1 MNTIELQNDL
11 INLIRTVDNVR
22 VLEAIKILIEQTKT
36 ASTDFWDE
44 LPETVQEG
52 IKQGLKESELGDVI
66 PHEMVMKQIREK
78 YNTPVI
84 MLTARGDESD
94 KILGLELGADDYIS
108 KPFSS
113 RELVARI
120 KAIIRRS
127 NSSNKNKEIKDINNN
142 EDIDEEVIRI
152 GDFIFDKK
160 NFVISDG
167 KKEIELGMSEFKIL
181 EAFFQRPKVIL
192 SRDDL
197 MNYARGRE
205 FLAFDR
211 SIDMHISRLRQKI
224 KSLACNNITIKTF
237 WGAGYRLIIED

>member
-1 MNTIELQNDL
+1 MHNILLIDDDKKLQEIL
-11 INLIRTVDNVR
+11 KTYLSSHFFNVVSLFSGKK
-22 VLEAIKILIEQTKT
+22 VLETIKEEIPDIIILDIM
-36 ASTDFWDE
+36 
-44 LPETVQEG
+44 
-52 IKQGLKESELGDVI
+52 LGDDDGIEVL
-66 PHEMVMKQIREK
+66 KQIREK

-120 KAIIRRS
+120 KAIIRRAK
-127 NSSNKNKEIKDINNN
+127 SSNNDKETKDINNN
-142 EDIDEEVIRI
+142 ENSDEEVIKI
-152 GDFIFDKK
+152 GAFIFDKK
-160 NFVISDG
+160 NFTISDG
-167 KKEIELGMSEFKIL
+167 KNEIELGMSEFKIL

>member
-1 MNTIELQNDL
+1 MHNILLIDDDKKLQEIL
-11 INLIRTVDNVR
+11 KTYLSSHFFNVVSLFSGKN
-22 VLEAIKILIEQTKT
+22 VLETIKEETPDIIILDIM
-36 ASTDFWDE
+36 
-44 LPETVQEG
+44 
-52 IKQGLKESELGDVI
+52 LGDDDGIEVLK
-66 PHEMVMKQIREK
+66 HIREK

-120 KAIIRRS
+120 KAIIRRTNTS
-127 NSSNKNKEIKDINNN
+127 NNTEANSSNEISN
-142 EDIDEEVIRI
+142 EEVIKI

-160 NFVISDG
+160 NFTISDG

-181 EAFFQRPKVIL
+181 EAFFQRPKIIL

-224 KSLACNNITIKTF
+224 KSLSCNNISIKTF
-237 WGAGYRLIIED
+237 WGAGYRLIIEE

>member
-1 MNTIELQNDL
+1 MHNILLIDDDKKLQEIL
-11 INLIRTVDNVR
+11 KTYLSSHFFNVVSLFSGKD
-22 VLEAIKILIEQTKT
+22 VLETIKEETPDIIILDIMLGNDDGIEV
-36 ASTDFWDE
+36 
-44 LPETVQEG
+44 L
-52 IKQGLKESELGDVI
+52 
-66 PHEMVMKQIREK
+66 KQIREK
-78 YNTPVI
+78 YNIPVI

-120 KAIIRRS
+120 KAIIRRANTS
-127 NSSNKNKEIKDINNN
+127 NNKEEANSDEND
-142 EDIDEEVIRI
+142 EDKVIRI

-237 WGAGYRLIIED
+237 WGAGYRLIIEDE

>member
-1 MNTIELQNDL
+1 MHNILLIDDDKKLQEIL
-11 INLIRTVDNVR
+11 KTYLSSHFFNVVSLFSGKD
-22 VLEAIKILIEQTKT
+22 VLETIKEETPDIIILDIMLGNDDGIEV
-36 ASTDFWDE
+36 
-44 LPETVQEG
+44 L
-52 IKQGLKESELGDVI
+52 
-66 PHEMVMKQIREK
+66 KQIREK
-78 YNTPVI
+78 YNIPVI

-120 KAIIRRS
+120 KAIIRRANTS
-127 NSSNKNKEIKDINNN
+127 NNKEEANSDEND
-142 EDIDEEVIRI
+142 EDKVIRI